1 MGQGVATFRLLA
13 EKLKELKLDVKTNL
27 GGTRRGFGR
36 MVPNGLNHS
45 GWAKRGEKEAEG
57 FVDYLIFRG

>member
-1 MGQGVATFRLLA
+1 MGQGVATFPLLA

-27 GGTRRGFGR
+27 GIRRGFGR

-45 GWAKRGEKEAEG
+45 WAKRGEKELR
-57 FVDYLIFRG
+57 DLSII